1 MAPSKTAP
9 RPILHCPPVPGPQ
22 PLRER
27 SDPIPLGQ
35 IAQPPPPLT
44 WAGLLRDRRDTGSQ
58 TGSTQL
64 TAPGPGSIY
73 GCPHPLLPVLRNF
86 WKVGNA
92 SGELRGSQKEKK
104 NAKDLPQTAPAPAPV
119 PAGRSPS
126 PWVLLPPRPAGLGVL
141 LLRAWTSLDSSS
153 KVLLPGTGVRF
164 SGCPHKR
171 TLVTHFSALPQ
182 QIDCSLLPGFNHA
195 PLSRGGPLSFALGER
210 EREAGVSTLLQYWV
224 QP

>member
-1 MAPSKTAP
+1 MLNLAPSETAP
-9 RPILHCPPVPGPQ
+9 RPLFHCPQVPGSQ

-35 IAQPPPPLT
+35 IARPPPPLT
-44 WAGLLRDRRDTGSQ
+44 WDGLLRDRRDTGSQ

-92 SGELRGSQKEKK
+92 SGERRGSQKEKK
-104 NAKDLPQTAPAPAPV
+104 MPKTSPKPPRSRPGAC
-119 PAGRSPS
+119 GRSPS
-126 PWVLLPPRPAGLGVL
+126 PWVLLPPRPAGLGEL

-153 KVLLPGTGVRF
+153 KVLLPGTGFRF
-164 SGCPHKR
+164 SGCPHKT
-171 TLVTHFSALPQ
+171 TLVTHPFCHTFL
-182 QIDCSLLPGFNHA
+182 
-195 PLSRGGPLSFALGER
+195 
-210 EREAGVSTLLQYWV
+210 
-224 QP
+224 